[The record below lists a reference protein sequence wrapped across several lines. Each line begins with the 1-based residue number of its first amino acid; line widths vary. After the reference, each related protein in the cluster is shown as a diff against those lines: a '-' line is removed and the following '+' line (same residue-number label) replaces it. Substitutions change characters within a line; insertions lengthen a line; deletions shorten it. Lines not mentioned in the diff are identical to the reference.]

1 MARYWA
7 DSREKCYGI
16 SPASVWRKNQ
26 EGTKMN
32 IEGLV
37 KRLLLWLGKKQWWL
51 RSGSWQQGEK
61 RDKGDTY
68 ERALKKMH
76 CFNKYKE

>member
-7 DSREKCYGI
+7 DSRAKCYRI

-32 IEGLV
+32 IVGLV
-37 KRLLLWLGKKQWWL
+37 KRLLLWLGKKQW
-51 RSGSWQQGEK
+51 
-61 RDKGDTY
+61 
-68 ERALKKMH
+68 
-76 CFNKYKE
+76 